1 MTYTEIV
8 KQVAEELHLPEELVD
23 KAYKGFWIFIRD
35 SIQKL
40 PLKEIEDKD
49 FSSLKT
55 NFNIPSLGKLYCSY
69 EKWLGARKKHE
80 IIKELKQNGIKNN

>member
-55 NFNIPSLGKLYCSY
+55 NFNIPSLGKLYCNY